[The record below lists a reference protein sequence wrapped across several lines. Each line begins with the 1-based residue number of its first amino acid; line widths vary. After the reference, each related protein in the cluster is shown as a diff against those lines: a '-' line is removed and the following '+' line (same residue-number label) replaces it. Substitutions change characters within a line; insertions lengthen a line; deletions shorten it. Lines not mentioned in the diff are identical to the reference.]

1 MYRGKNPKAL
11 LTIRLILQG
20 FMEELQ
26 NKAYEDICIT
36 GLCQRADVSRQAF
49 YNIFQTKE
57 EVLRRCIDRI
67 FEDIRMKRTENGNVD
82 SRESIYIFVETF
94 YRYRDFME
102 LIIQNHLEKILT
114 EEFVFAISGLAEQ
127 EGEGMEPFMD
137 YQAAFYAGG
146 LTQVLIHWMNDEN
159 RISPEELIE
168 LLHHEIG
175 LPYFSERK

>member
-26 NKAYEDICIT
+26 NKAYEDISIT

-82 SRESIYIFVETF
+82 SR
-94 YRYRDFME
+94 
-102 LIIQNHLEKILT
+102 
-114 EEFVFAISGLAEQ
+114 
-127 EGEGMEPFMD
+127 
-137 YQAAFYAGG
+137 
-146 LTQVLIHWMNDEN
+146 
-159 RISPEELIE
+159 
-168 LLHHEIG
+168 
-175 LPYFSERK
+175 